1 MRLANEITKAAY
13 DAAFQGLKEGMD
25 EGDLASRISTAHSKL
40 GARGGAMV
48 LFGPSSALPH
58 GSKETRTLRPGDVVL
73 VDGGCSINGYQSD
86 VTRTVVYG
94 EASPKHYEIWET
106 VSRAQSAVLDMA
118 RPDLECQDL
127 DRAARTIITE
137 AGYGPDYR
145 YFTHRLGHGIGLEG
159 HEPPYIV
166 EGNSRKLQSGMTFSD
181 EPGIYLK
188 GEWGIRI
195 EDIIAITPNGAEV
208 LGERCLELPVVG

>member
-1 MRLANEITKAAY
+1 
-13 DAAFQGLKEGMD
+13 
-25 EGDLASRISTAHSKL
+25 
-40 GARGGAMV
+40 
-48 LFGPSSALPH
+48 
-58 GSKETRTLRPGDVVL
+58 
-73 VDGGCSINGYQSD
+73 
-86 VTRTVVYG
+86 
-94 EASPKHYEIWET
+94 
-106 VSRAQSAVLDMA
+106 MA

-127 DRAARTIITE
+127 DRAARKIITE

-159 HEPPYIV
+159 HEPPYMV
-166 EGNSRKLQSGMTFSD
+166 EGNAQKLQPGMTFSD